1 MNNYTIE
8 ELKEIIKSA
17 DAQPYLNVSTTIF
30 VAQCRQQL
38 EKMLDKSIS
47 M

>member
-1 MNNYTIE
+1 MNNYTVE
-8 ELKEIIKSA
+8 QLKEVIRSA
-17 DAQPYLNVSTTIF
+17 DAQPYLDVSTTIF
-30 VAQCRQQL
+30 VAKCRQQL

>member
-8 ELKEIIKSA
+8 ELKEIIKNA
-17 DAQPYLNVSTTIF
+17 NAQPYLDVSTTIF
-30 VAQCRQQL
+30 VAKCQQQL
-38 EKMLDKSIS
+38 EEMLDKSIS